1 MNLLF
6 AALVTLWTAW
16 LIFKKFKPQTVLF
29 ISGML
34 LLAGSALLGFGQ
46 ILPESKSTGLWFF
59 DVFDTIR
66 QIFSNRIAGL
76 GMNIMA
82 VGGFARYMDKIGASH
97 ALVQIAIQPLKKLK
111 SPYLVMSICWIL
123 GMILGLAINSASGLA
138 MLLMVTMFPILVGLG
153 VSRISATA
161 AIATT
166 LCLDWSPS
174 DAGTIFAAELSGL
187 NPVVYWH
194 DYQLPIAAFVIPV
207 VAVLHYFTQKIMDR
221 RAGHVVEVQKIDTIG
236 LHAAT
241 EEEKMALR
249 EKPPLI
255 FAVLPIIP
263 LLMILVFSPL
273 CIPSIKMNIITAMF
287 IGTALGMTFQWIRTK
302 DARRVCSELQI
313 FFDGMG
319 RQLANVLTIVI
330 AGEFFARGLTST
342 GAIDALISSAGAT
355 GFGAA
360 GLTLAMVL
368 IIAVCCVIMGSGNAP
383 FFAFANLVPD
393 IAAKTG
399 VAAAFMIL
407 PMHFV
412 ASSARAISPITGVIV
427 VASGMADISPF
438 DLVKRT
444 FIPMMGSCITIV
456 AANFILFL

>member
-1 MNLLF
+1 
-6 AALVTLWTAW
+6 
-16 LIFKKFKPQTVLF
+16 
-29 ISGML
+29 ML

-221 RAGHVVEVQKIDTIG
+221 RAGHVVEVQKLTPS
-236 LHAAT
+236 AS
-241 EEEKMALR
+241 M
-249 EKPPLI
+249 PPRKRKKWLY
-255 FAVLPIIP
+255 
-263 LLMILVFSPL
+263 
-273 CIPSIKMNIITAMF
+273 
-287 IGTALGMTFQWIRTK
+287 
-302 DARRVCSELQI
+302 
-313 FFDGMG
+313 
-319 RQLANVLTIVI
+319 
-330 AGEFFARGLTST
+330 
-342 GAIDALISSAGAT
+342 
-355 GFGAA
+355 
-360 GLTLAMVL
+360 
-368 IIAVCCVIMGSGNAP
+368 
-383 FFAFANLVPD
+383 
-393 IAAKTG
+393 AKNR
-399 VAAAFMIL
+399 
-407 PMHFV
+407 P
-412 ASSARAISPITGVIV
+412 
-427 VASGMADISPF
+427 
-438 DLVKRT
+438 
-444 FIPMMGSCITIV
+444 
-456 AANFILFL
+456 